1 MELIMQSLEYN
12 FDDQGNTT
20 CVSALFNGNQE
31 REYLNA
37 RVCVK
42 KEDLAEGQD
51 IDDLSRKQLEKLTRA
66 RLTEIAKAAEKPTE

>member
-1 MELIMQSLEYN
+1 MQSLEYN

-20 CVSALFNGNQE
+20 CVSALFNGNKE

-51 IDDLSRKQLEKLTRA
+51 IDDLSRKQLEKLARA
-66 RLTEIAKAAEKPTE
+66 RLTEIAKEAEKPTE